1 MKRIFLFVA
10 VAAAALSLGGCQR
23 GGGGNAE
30 PMNFKKLTNG
40 KAVYRGEEAGLRHY
54 AVTLWT
60 NGHRTAAVDNYKDA
74 DISLALE
81 LVTAAAGAE
90 AQIASGEYLFSADAQ
105 AGVILASA
113 QSTLSVFTEYSYG
126 GDRQALS
133 GGSVTVSFYN
143 GKYEIKGSVTDVW
156 DRVLEFT
163 YYGEIAF
170 KGTGPVEPETTTVTF
185 EAAELSAATGTYSD
199 ILWGRE
205 QAVEVDGSQVYN
217 GLLYTEGAASFGSY
231 YAYDGTW
238 ESWGG
243 FALSANRDLEDL
255 GMDYSNQFSVYA
267 SDNTKFA
274 VGYAFGDWGG
284 EYGVPVIEF
293 SEPVRLVSAEVANA
307 NKTYHYCVAHPRVG
321 EEENEEALW
330 VDLVVTGYDAAGTQ
344 TSTASFRLAEGEQ
357 VLGTWAGFDL
367 SPLGEVSRVVFSI
380 ESNDVGEYGLNVPA
394 FFCIDNIEMQ

>member
-60 NGHRTAAVDNYKDA
+60 NGHSTAAVDNYKDA

-81 LVTAAAGAE
+81 LVTAASGAE

-105 AGVILASA
+105 GGVILASA

-170 KGTGPVEPETTTVTF
+170 EGTGPVEPETTTVTF

-205 QAVEVDGSQVYN
+205 QAAEVDGSQVYN

-243 FALSANRDLEDL
+243 FAL
-255 GMDYSNQFSVYA
+255 
-267 SDNTKFA
+267 
-274 VGYAFGDWGG
+274 
-284 EYGVPVIEF
+284 
-293 SEPVRLVSAEVANA
+293 
-307 NKTYHYCVAHPRVG
+307 
-321 EEENEEALW
+321 
-330 VDLVVTGYDAAGTQ
+330 
-344 TSTASFRLAEGEQ
+344 
-357 VLGTWAGFDL
+357 
-367 SPLGEVSRVVFSI
+367 
-380 ESNDVGEYGLNVPA
+380 
-394 FFCIDNIEMQ
+394 

>member
-60 NGHRTAAVDNYKDA
+60 NGHSTAAVDNYKDA

-81 LVTAAAGAE
+81 LVTAASGAE
-90 AQIASGEYLFSADAQ
+90 AQIASGEDLFSADAQ

-170 KGTGPVEPETTTVTF
+170 EGTGPVEPETTTVTF

-205 QAVEVDGSQVYN
+205 QAAEVDGSQVYN
-217 GLLYTEGAASFGSY
+217 GFIRKGPLLSGAIMPMTERGSRGAVSPFRPTA
-231 YAYDGTW
+231 TW
-238 ESWGG
+238 KT
-243 FALSANRDLEDL
+243 SAWIIPI
-255 GMDYSNQFSVYA
+255 SS
-267 SDNTKFA
+267 
-274 VGYAFGDWGG
+274 AFMHRIT
-284 EYGVPVIEF
+284 P
-293 SEPVRLVSAEVANA
+293 SSPSAMRSA
-307 NKTYHYCVAHPRVG
+307 
-321 EEENEEALW
+321 
-330 VDLVVTGYDAAGTQ
+330 TGAG
-344 TSTASFRLAEGEQ
+344 STAFRSSS
-357 VLGTWAGFDL
+357 
-367 SPLGEVSRVVFSI
+367 SPNR
-380 ESNDVGEYGLNVPA
+380 YGWFPPRWPMRTRPITIVWRIRA
-394 FFCIDNIEMQ
+394 

>member
-1 MKRIFLFVA
+1 MA

-60 NGHRTAAVDNYKDA
+60 NGHSTAAVDNYKDA

-81 LVTAAAGAE
+81 LVTAASGAE

-293 SEPVRLVSAEVANA
+293 LRTGTAGFRRGGQCEQDLSLLCGASARRRRRERRGALGRPRRHGVRCRGNA
-307 NKTYHYCVAHPRVG
+307 DLHGLLPPGRRGAGTRNVG
-321 EEENEEALW
+321 RFRPF
-330 VDLVVTGYDAAGTQ
+330 AAGRGI
-344 TSTASFRLAEGEQ
+344 ACGILH
-357 VLGTWAGFDL
+357 
-367 SPLGEVSRVVFSI
+367 RV
-380 ESNDVGEYGLNVPA
+380 
-394 FFCIDNIEMQ
+394 QRRR